1 MELGGDFFGEA
12 VRIRE
17 EQTGSALSRFP
28 LAWAVHL
35 GWHNFSS
42 LAYARVLGPS
52 QTLCSI
58 RKYFHY
64 GWFEPWT
71 SLVNNGSVCVKKSQ
85 LIIYSVIK

>member
-1 MELGGDFFGEA
+1 MELGREFFGEA

-35 GWHNFSS
+35 GWHNF
-42 LAYARVLGPS
+42 
-52 QTLCSI
+52 SI

-85 LIIYSVIK
+85 LIIYSVIKVRGFFIFAP